1 MEMCATYFR
10 LLGIP
15 MSSIGEYNEYWDRTR
30 ELYAPFECT
39 VTMKSGSSD
48 VYEHEIPGGQY
59 TNLHFQ
65 GKNQLWRTE
74 RTQFLVALL
83 HFYNS
88 S

>member
-1 MEMCATYFR
+1 MFPISIIYT
-10 LLGIP
+10 GIP
-15 MSSIGEYNEYWDRTR
+15 LSVIGEYNEYWDRTR

-65 GKNQLWRTE
+65 GMKGIFRT
-74 RTQFLVALL
+74 
-83 HFYNS
+83 
-88 S
+88 